1 MSKPIFIPFAQNNI
15 KNIIFDLGGVIL
27 NIDYHLTINAF
38 KSLGLTN
45 FDSLFTQANQIGLFD
60 KLDKGLIT
68 PQEFRDGIRQVTS
81 SNISDSQIDWA
92 WNAMLLDFP
101 KSRLEL
107 LGRVKD
113 SYRTFLLSNTNAI
126 HIEDYNKILQ
136 NTFGVQ
142 NLSVFFER
150 EYYSHLIHMRKPDAE
165 TFELILKENNLNPEE
180 TLFIDDTFQH
190 VEGAKKLGIRAYH
203 LDIPAGQR
211 IEDLFYMSNGI
222 ELIE

>member
-1 MSKPIFIPFAQNNI
+1 MVKPIFTPFAHNSI

-38 KSLGLTN
+38 KALGLHS

-68 PQEFRDGIRQVTS
+68 PQEFRDEIRRITS
-81 SNISDSQIDWA
+81 SNITDSQIDKA

-101 KSRLEL
+101 PSRLEL

-113 SYRTFLLSNTNAI
+113 GYRTFLLSNTNAI
-126 HIEDYNKILQ
+126 HIEDYNRILY
-136 NTFGVQ
+136 NTFGVK

-165 TFELILKENNLNPEE
+165 AFELILNENKLKPEE
-180 TLFIDDTFQH
+180 TLFIDDTLQH
-190 VEGAKKLGIRAYH
+190 VEGARKVGIQAYH
-203 LDIPAGQR
+203 LDIPAGQS
-211 IEDLFYMSNGI
+211 IDNLFT
-222 ELIE
+222 